1 MITDIPIDGATLTG
15 RVDSNG
21 WREWIF
27 GLTGHYPN
35 PSPEGVKDT
44 RPTSVSYKCLRDIG
58 PCPKGAHPQTV
69 QRYACTYMWYVLSR
83 VLFTDGSRDT
93 ASWMWIDPLRDWNTK
108 YSWGS
113 VALAYLYRQV
123 ELININTY
131 LLFLFDHEMLQFD
144 MSF

>member
-1 MITDIPIDGATLTG
+1 
-15 RVDSNG
+15 
-21 WREWIF
+21 
-27 GLTGHYPN
+27 
-35 PSPEGVKDT
+35 
-44 RPTSVSYKCLRDIG
+44 
-58 PCPKGAHPQTV
+58 
-69 QRYACTYMWYVLSR
+69 MWYVLSR

-108 YSWGS
+108 YGWGS